1 MNQDQHNITNN
12 VINPF
17 ENSFYFTD
25 TTNLIEQLIFKFK
38 SHTHN
43 LFYKCIGFDIS
54 KACIFKFNVC
64 GQSTKFNYAILKTKV
79 YIKHLEI
86 NSQVLSKLA
95 GKSSSQ
101 PPHHPRSD
109 KKHNCILKNLLQYK
123 IEFLSK

>member
-17 ENSFYFTD
+17 ENSFYFID
-25 TTNLIEQLIFKFK
+25 TTNLIKQLIFKFK
-38 SHTHN
+38 SRTHN

-54 KACIFKFNVC
+54 KGCISEFNVC

-86 NSQVLSKLA
+86 NSQVLSKLV
-95 GKSSSQ
+95 GKS
-101 PPHHPRSD
+101 PTHHPGSD
-109 KKHNCILKNLLQYK
+109 KKHNCILKNLLGV
-123 IEFLSK
+123 